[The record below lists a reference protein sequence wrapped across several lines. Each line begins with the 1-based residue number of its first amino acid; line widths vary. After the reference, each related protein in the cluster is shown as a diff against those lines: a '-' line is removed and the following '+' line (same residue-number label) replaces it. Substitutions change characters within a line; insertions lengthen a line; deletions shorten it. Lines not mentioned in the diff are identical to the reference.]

1 MNKIKNPKTNR
12 FVKIDSVLGM
22 KLLNEMNQKIN
33 QQHLI
38 QKKIIGKG
46 GYGVFFFKKKK
57 YLIKMENYKISI
69 RKVLR
74 QLHPDCNITDEAKT
88 NINLIL
94 NVLLIKLV
102 NQSKKFMKPEKSEKG
117 GKTLSV
123 LELEKAVKLII
134 PNERQANKFATS
146 AEYAISVGKNIVS
159 KFKKNEK
166 MKGTLE
172 KKAGLQF
179 SVSKTRKVMR
189 DLLSKDDNLSE
200 YAPVYASAVLEYI
213 CAEFLEHAGHV
224 AYNKKR
230 KTINTIFL
238 KTYILNNPELKHLIT
253 GTLKISFKGEIGVFT
268 NLTNQKFKYTQSTK
282 L

>member
-1 MNKIKNPKTNR
+1 
-12 FVKIDSVLGM
+12 
-22 KLLNEMNQKIN
+22 
-33 QQHLI
+33 
-38 QKKIIGKG
+38 
-46 GYGVFFFKKKK
+46 
-57 YLIKMENYKISI
+57 MENYKIYI

-94 NVLLIKLV
+94 NILLIKLV
-102 NQSKKFMKPEKSEKG
+102 NQSKKLMKPEKFEKG
-117 GKTLSV
+117 GKTLSQKKTLSV

-134 PNERQANKFATS
+134 PDKF

-166 MKGTLE
+166 MKETLE

-213 CAEFLEHAGHV
+213 CAEFLEIPGEV
-224 AYNKKR
+224 ARNKKR

-238 KTYILNNPELKHLIT
+238 KTFILNEPELKHLIV

-268 NLTNQKFKYTQSTK
+268 NLTNQKFKYTQST
-282 L
+282 

>member
-1 MNKIKNPKTNR
+1 
-12 FVKIDSVLGM
+12 
-22 KLLNEMNQKIN
+22 
-33 QQHLI
+33 
-38 QKKIIGKG
+38 
-46 GYGVFFFKKKK
+46 
-57 YLIKMENYKISI
+57 MENYKISI
-69 RKVLR
+69 RKVLT

-102 NQSKKFMKPEKSEKG
+102 NESKKLMKPEKFEKG

-134 PNERQANKFATS
+134 PNELK
-146 AEYAISVGKNIVS
+146 EYAISVGNNIVS

-213 CAEFLEHAGHV
+213 CAEFLEHAGNV

-238 KTYILNNPELKHLIT
+238 KTYILNNPDLKHLIV